1 MRAARS
7 FPPSYGARRPPAC
20 PRSNPAGTVVAVPDA
35 PRSPRFSWRV
45 LALST
50 ALALVAAVATVAV
63 LSDGDDG
70 EGTTESTIPLVPE
83 GETRFTTFDDEVVAL
98 SSLHGGPVVVN
109 FFASTCAPCISEMPA
124 FEEVLQQLGDE
135 VTFLGLAVTDQPEEA
150 LELVERTGVTY
161 RTAQDKDGSA
171 ISDLGGTMLPATVLL
186 DADGQIVGRHNGELD
201 ADELRDLIADE
212 LGVRV

>member
-1 MRAARS
+1 
-7 FPPSYGARRPPAC
+7 
-20 PRSNPAGTVVAVPDA
+20 
-35 PRSPRFSWRV
+35 V

-124 FEEVLQQLGDE
+124 FEEVHQQLGDE